1 MRYDEGMRSSV
12 LICAVVFAASTSFA
26 QATDQD
32 IRKDI
37 QELKE
42 GQAAIQKD
50 LQEIKR
56 LLLATRPA
64 PVPDTLPTDPINIS
78 KDPRRGERTARV
90 AIIEYSDFQCP
101 YCGRYDRET
110 FPQIE
115 TEYIK
120 TGKVQY
126 VWRDLPLSFHKN
138 APKAAEAARCSG
150 EQGKFWEMHDRLFR
164 NQAALEATDLPAH
177 ATALQLDSKQFQ
189 ECLDAGRY
197 GSAIQKSVADA
208 NNAGVTGTPSFL
220 IGIVQP
226 DSTVKVARKIVGAKA
241 YADFKAALDS
251 LLAAPSPTA
260 Q

>member
-1 MRYDEGMRSSV
+1 MRPSV
-12 LICAVVFAASTSFA
+12 LICAAVFTVSTSFA
-26 QATDQD
+26 QTTDQD
-32 IRKDI
+32 IRKEI

-56 LLLATRPA
+56 LLLLTRSGPA
-64 PVPDTLPTDPINIS
+64 LDTLPKDPINIS
-78 KDPRRGERTARV
+78 NDPKRGERTARV

-115 TEYIK
+115 DEYIK

-138 APKAAEAARCSG
+138 APKAAEAARCAG
-150 EQGKFWEMHDRLFR
+150 EQGKFWDMHDRLFH
-164 NQAALEATDLPAH
+164 NQAALEATDLAAH
-177 ATALQLDSKQFQ
+177 ATALKLDSKEFQ
-189 ECLDAGRY
+189 ECLDGGRY
-197 GSAIQKSVADA
+197 GSAIQKSVDEA
-208 NNAGVTGTPSFL
+208 NSVGLTGTPSFL

-226 DSTVKVARKIVGAKA
+226 DSTVKVARKIIGARS
-241 YADFKAALDS
+241 YADFKAVIDS
-251 LLAAPSPTA
+251 LLAAPGA
-260 Q
+260 QAQ